1 MVEGREATLAQRR
14 VLRYLSQC
22 AALGNP
28 PSLSTVGRRFNLSKS
43 RVRHILE
50 ALHARGLLRHA
61 TTDGTFC
68 DHELEVESA
77 PDTNRALA
85 PK

>member
-1 MVEGREATLAQRR
+1 VIESREATSTQRR

-50 ALHARGLLRHA
+50 ALHARGLLRRA

-68 DHELEVESA
+68 DHELELEPG
-77 PDTNRALA
+77 PDTNRVLA
-85 PK
+85 R